1 MSATK
6 EQIVRALLVSEERQ
20 YGMVS
25 RAEGECAQW
34 FTGMIRDVLDA
45 LTELDDATP
54 LPRARESVYDALIDA
69 LVFSVAEDVNA
80 S

>member
-1 MSATK
+1 MATK
-6 EQIVRALLVSEERQ
+6 EQIVRVLLVAEERQ
-20 YGMVS
+20 YGAVS
-25 RAEGECAQW
+25 RVEGDCAQW
-34 FTGMIRDVLDA
+34 FTGMIRDALDA

-54 LPRARESVYDALIDA
+54 LPRAREAVYDVLLDA